1 MFNRAIG
8 CSSCFKPINQANGC
22 YSDPA
27 GLNLCWSCLY
37 ATDMAFINPAYVY
50 PPLEMSIATNISIK
64 MEGEMASEELFNKIM
79 NIRTDDV
86 GERPLLSPKE
96 VYNYL
101 NKYVI
106 GQDEVKKTLSVLV
119 SNHQSICAYNDQ
131 SPEFSLRKSNAL
143 IIGPTG
149 TGKTLIVQTLANL
162 LGVPFLSTS
171 ATEYSETGYVGKDTT
186 DILANLIK
194 VAEGNIQEAERGIIF
209 IDEVD
214 KIRSSKGPNGKDVSG
229 SGVQQALLRM
239 IEGGVI
245 NVMGPQGHGRG
256 DDIDTSSILFIFG
269 GAFTD
274 LRETKAKVKNPT
286 GFNSYEGVP
295 SSIIN
300 TEDLIKAGLI
310 REFAGRLQHITSTE
324 PLTEADLLK
333 ILTEPVDSLVL
344 RHERLMKFKGINNVD
359 LRKKKFLK
367 EIVKEAQE
375 MNTGARALQVIL
387 ERKLRDVYFEGE
399 K

>member
-1 MFNRAIG
+1 MFNRALV
-8 CSSCFKPINQANGC
+8 CSGCFKPINQANGF
-22 YSDPA
+22 YSDPM
-27 GLNLCWSCLY
+27 GLNLCFSCLY
-37 ATDMAFINPAYVY
+37 ATDLGFINPEYIY
-50 PPLEMSIATNISIK
+50 PPLEMNIATNISIQ
-64 MEGEMASEELFNKIM
+64 MEGQMASEELYNKM
-79 NIRTDDV
+79 QDAFRETPKEYV
-86 GERPLLSPKE
+86 LLSPKE
-96 VYNYL
+96 IYTYL
-101 NKYVI
+101 DKYVI
-106 GQDEVKKTLSVLV
+106 GQEDVKKTLSVLV

-131 SPEFSLRKSNAL
+131 SPEFALRKSNAL